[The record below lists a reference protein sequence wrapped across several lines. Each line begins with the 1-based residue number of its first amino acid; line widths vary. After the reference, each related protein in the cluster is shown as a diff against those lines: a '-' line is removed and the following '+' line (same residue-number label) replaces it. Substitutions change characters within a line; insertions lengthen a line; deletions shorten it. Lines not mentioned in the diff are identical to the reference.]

1 MKTHGTSR
9 DHQYMCEVCNV
20 PFAVFSTL
28 EKHMKKEHSEKYTE
42 RIQGIQST
50 SVNMDRTAFPVSRT
64 LLHHKGVIHSGLPV
78 VTQPLNCPHNSSNS
92 IEPSSKAQDN
102 EKSAIPMETKASNE
116 VYCKI
121 ETISDD

>member
-42 RIQGIQST
+42 RIQGMQT
-50 SVNMDRTAFPVSRT
+50 NGR
-64 LLHHKGVIHSGLPV
+64 
-78 VTQPLNCPHNSSNS
+78 
-92 IEPSSKAQDN
+92 PSERAPSLQQAY
-102 EKSAIPMETKASNE
+102 KSALPQGLTMPVPINRTSTNSVSDNANAAVAEKEFSD
-116 VYCKI
+116 CKI
-121 ETISDD
+121 ETISDE